1 MSYANSF
8 RIAEISNEP
17 DNAVRR
23 RSRCRRAVIEQH
35 ELVAILS
42 RRLAEAAR
50 KQIALDV
57 QEARQQF
64 AQGKCQPA
72 TADELMREIMK

>member
-1 MSYANSF
+1 MNQTMPFGEVLDA
-8 RIAEISNEP
+8 AEQLSQE
-17 DNAVRR
+17 
-23 RSRCRRAVIEQH
+23 EQH
-35 ELVAILS
+35 ELVAILN

-57 QEARQQF
+57 QEARQQL
-64 AQGKCQPA
+64 AEGKCQPA

>member
-1 MSYANSF
+1 MTSDQ
-8 RIAEISNEP
+8 RLAEE
-17 DNAVRR
+17 NA
-23 RSRCRRAVIEQH
+23 
-35 ELVAILS
+35 